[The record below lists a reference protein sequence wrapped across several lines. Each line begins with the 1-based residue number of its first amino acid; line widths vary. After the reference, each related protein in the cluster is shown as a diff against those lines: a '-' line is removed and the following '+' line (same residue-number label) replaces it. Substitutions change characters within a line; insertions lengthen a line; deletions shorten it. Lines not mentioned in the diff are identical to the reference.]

1 MLGLTLF
8 LLCTGLAA
16 WRAASLLASRQPEPL
31 TTCERAVW
39 VCVLA
44 LALWLAQGWLL
55 AISGRFDARSLLA
68 TSVLVL
74 SLAAASIWKVGL
86 RMARGAVLGAL
97 RSPVS
102 LSLLV
107 SLAPVAL
114 WLIYSLAALWVLPVS
129 NHDALSYH
137 FTKSAWL
144 TITGTFA
151 LYPSQDLRVTY
162 FPGNYEMLAATCLV
176 FQRSDTSTGFITW
189 ASLVLYLVTSFSL
202 IRRVWGSTSIAALTL
217 SMLLASPVV
226 LLHSTAHKND
236 ILMAALTLN
245 ALVWLS
251 RAATRGGYGSAAVGI
266 VSACLGLGTK
276 FHGLFL
282 VPVSAY
288 LLWRSWRNG
297 VWHPAR
303 RTLLHGALLVA
314 AFALL
319 GGAQYAANMISTG
332 QVMGIEQVP
341 TPNAVNTV
349 AYPAV
354 WQVPR
359 FVMMFLAAPLLTS
372 GLYFRVPWSGELWF
386 WPAYEL
392 YFSHYGLHVSL
403 LIVSL
408 PFIVRSTMRR
418 LQPGIRSEAATLSTA
433 AAMLVVF
440 NVLMGIRPYGAFAF
454 IPRFLIFALPILFLW
469 TWCPLVRELEL
480 RRLSRVSLAAA
491 LAIPVAYMGATV
503 QKDGFTPYR
512 YIEWLWF
519 RAEGSRVTYHSNWRA
534 GLVLDRVAPPG
545 AVVAVDVG
553 YDGWTYPIFG
563 ASLSRQVRLI
573 PDAIGPYVPEPDIEW
588 VVVDRAFPIIWGH
601 AEFQSMNQAARYL
614 DHGALTEKDGRVF
627 QSLIR
632 NADFELA
639 YYHPRM
645 FQAVFRRV
653 RSAPAEDAASRFP

>member
-8 LLCTGLAA
+8 LLCTGFAA
-16 WRAASLLASRQPEPL
+16 WRASGLLALRQSAPV

-39 VCVLA
+39 VGVLS

-68 TSVLVL
+68 TSMLAL
-74 SLAAASIWKVGL
+74 ALAAASTWTLGS
-86 RMARGAVLGAL
+86 RMTWGGVLGAL
-97 RSPVS
+97 RSPVR
-102 LSLLV
+102 LNILLP
-107 SLAPVAL
+107 LAPVAL
-114 WLIYSLAALWVLPVS
+114 WLIYSFAALWVLPVS

-144 TITGTFA
+144 AITGKFA

-189 ASLVLYLVTSFSL
+189 ASLVLYLVTSFTL
-202 IRRVWGSTSIAALTL
+202 IRRVWGSSSMAALTL
-217 SMLLASPVV
+217 SMLLASPIV

-236 ILMAALTLN
+236 ILMAGLTLN
-245 ALVWLS
+245 ALFWLS

-282 VPVSAY
+282 VPVSVY

-314 AFALL
+314 TFALL

-349 AYPAV
+349 AYPAL

-372 GLYFRVPWSGELWF
+372 GMYFRVPWSGELWF

-408 PFIVRSTMRR
+408 PFIIRSTMRR
-418 LQPGIRSEAATLSTA
+418 LERDMRSEVATLSSA
-433 AAMLVVF
+433 AAMLVLF
-440 NVLMGIRPYGAFAF
+440 NLLMGIRPYGAFSF

-480 RRLSRVSLAAA
+480 RRLSWVSLAAA
-491 LAIPVAYMGATV
+491 LAIPVAYMGTTV
-503 QKDGFTPYR
+503 QKDGFAPYR
-512 YIEWLWF
+512 YIEWLWL
-519 RAEGSRVTYHSNWRA
+519 RAEGSRATHHSNWRA
-534 GLVLDRVAPPG
+534 GLVLDHIAPPQ

-553 YDGWTYPIFG
+553 YDGWTYPVFG

-573 PDAIGPYVPEPDIEW
+573 PEAPGPYVPEPDIEW
-588 VVVDRAFPIIWGH
+588 VVVDHAFPIIWGH
-601 AEFQSMNQAARYL
+601 AEFHSMNQAARYL
-614 DHGALTEKDGRVF
+614 DHGALTGTDRRVF

-639 YYHPRM
+639 YHHPRM

-653 RSAPAEDAASRFP
+653 RPAPAEDGASRLR